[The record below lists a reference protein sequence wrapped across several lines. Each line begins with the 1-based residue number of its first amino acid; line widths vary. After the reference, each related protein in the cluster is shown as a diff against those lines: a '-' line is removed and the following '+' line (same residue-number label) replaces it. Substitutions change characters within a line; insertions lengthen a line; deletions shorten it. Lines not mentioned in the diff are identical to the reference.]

1 MKLLYLT
8 KIIIYAAAGPLFLLS
23 FAAYLYTNWKMKKGY
38 DPDLDDYHFEF
49 EDTHPAIEKYE
60 KHSKISLTIACLA
73 ALLLFIAIAL

>member
-8 KIIIYAAAGPLFLLS
+8 KIIIFAAAGPLFL
-23 FAAYLYTNWKMKKGY
+23 AAFTAYIYTNWKMKIGY

-49 EDTHPAIEKYE
+49 EDHHPAIQKYH
-60 KHSKISLTIACLA
+60 KYSKISLTLACLS